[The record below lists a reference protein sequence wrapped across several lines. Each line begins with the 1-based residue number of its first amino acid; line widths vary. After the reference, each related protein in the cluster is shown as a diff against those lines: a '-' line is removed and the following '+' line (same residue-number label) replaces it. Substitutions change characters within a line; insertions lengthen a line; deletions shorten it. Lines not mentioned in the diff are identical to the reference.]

1 MEKNMEK
8 KSKKPCC
15 SDKSRLILLG
25 ITLILVVSTFVLFS
39 ITVLKK
45 GQATAGS
52 SSFIIA

>member
-1 MEKNMEK
+1 MEK